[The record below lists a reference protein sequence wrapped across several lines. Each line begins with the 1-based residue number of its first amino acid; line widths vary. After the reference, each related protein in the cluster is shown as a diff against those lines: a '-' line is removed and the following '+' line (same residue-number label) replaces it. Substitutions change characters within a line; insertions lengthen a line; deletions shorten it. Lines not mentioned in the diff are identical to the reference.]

1 LESKKRSNLVVMEEI
16 EKKEKKKGKGTRG
29 DPPNKGI

>member
-1 LESKKRSNLVVMEEI
+1 MEEI